1 MIQIVKFYLIF
12 TCLTINIVLFLKST
26 SLIAETKRIE
36 LNLFLVIFLLSNDI
50 MMEVVIQDQQQKEVE
65 HTTEESFSPDLAASN
80 RTTQSS
86 SLAIS
91 SVNSGSAIGEEFV
104 LQKLFERG
112 QAYASIIKEIF
123 LYLDPKTLKYW
134 KLTCSQW
141 KVFIDKEIWGGA
153 SARKVLD
160 SRLTSNWKDEY
171 FVKVSK
177 INPGHRTSEFDC
189 DKDVMVFCGDGGLAS
204 VYSSST
210 HEKLYTFTFPRVN
223 YVSIGDDFISL
234 DFSNQ
239 LIIIKKFTG
248 QIEYQGQHAS
258 MKSWWR
264 MIGNVVV
271 TSNDSGKIHILSKD
285 PETMKWTKQEQK
297 SNIKLDSHWG
307 LCGEEDYVLIADKEE
322 IHLWDWKN
330 GRHTDKRVK
339 CERAHQVEFITPFV
353 FAHCGT
359 PGQHIMKIFNIF
371 TGDLVRQN
379 IIDSPFKMHVGHKFL
394 SIVTT
399 FSQQSVSVFDLRELT
414 NEELENDQLWR
425 RVFWA
430 RHSNSEYSYA
440 DGASIKSKM
449 VVISVGGRTVE
460 IYDFWPDRE
469 YEVTEDTDSDESED
483 DDEDHSEET
492 DESD

>member
-1 MIQIVKFYLIF
+1 MQKQ
-12 TCLTINIVLFLKST
+12 
-26 SLIAETKRIE
+26 RE
-36 LNLFLVIFLLSNDI
+36 LNLFLVILLLSIDL
-50 MMEVVIQDQQQKEVE
+50 MMEVGIQDQQQKEVE
-65 HTTEESFSPDLAASN
+65 LTTEESSPDLAALN
-80 RTTQSS
+80 RTSQSS
-86 SLAIS
+86 TLAIS
-91 SVNSGSAIGEEFV
+91 SVTSGPTIDEFV
-104 LQKLFERG
+104 LQKLFERE
-112 QAYASIIKEIF
+112 QAYTTILQKIF
-123 LYLDPKTLKYW
+123 LYLDPKSLKNC

-141 KVFIDKEIWGGA
+141 KVFIDKEIWGSF
-153 SARKVLD
+153 SARNVLD
-160 SRLTSNWKDEY
+160 SKLMSNWKDED
-171 FVKVSK
+171 FVEVSR
-177 INPGHRTSEFDC
+177 INLSDKAGKFTC
-189 DKDVMVFCGDGGLAS
+189 DKDVMVFCGDDGLDVDVDGWS
-204 VYSSST
+204 IVYSST
-210 HEKLYTFTFPRVN
+210 TQERLYSFTYPWIN

-271 TSNDSGKIHILSKD
+271 TANDSGKIRILSKD

-297 SNIKLDSHWG
+297 SDIKLYSYLG
-307 LCGEEDYVLIADKEE
+307 LCGEEDYLVIADKEE

-469 YEVTEDTDSDESED
+469 YEVTEDTDSEESED